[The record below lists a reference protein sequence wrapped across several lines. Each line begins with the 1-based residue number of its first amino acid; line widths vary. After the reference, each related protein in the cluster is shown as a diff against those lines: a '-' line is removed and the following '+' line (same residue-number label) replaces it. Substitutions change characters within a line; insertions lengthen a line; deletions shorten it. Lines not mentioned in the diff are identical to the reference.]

1 MYASAQSLDFLAW
14 TKKLSFSNRKPIV
27 SHPGFR
33 METNYRTWR
42 KIYMQKVR
50 IDDRQTFDTKCT
62 LDINGTK
69 YKCQMDNLST
79 AGASIEMKVSD
90 CERVKIGEM
99 GTLTVTLLT
108 NVDYPCKVVRINS
121 TQISL
126 QFIEVSHQ

>member
-1 MYASAQSLDFLAW
+1 
-14 TKKLSFSNRKPIV
+14 
-27 SHPGFR
+27 
-33 METNYRTWR
+33 
-42 KIYMQKVR
+42 MQKIRSEIVR

-79 AGASIEMKVSD
+79 AGASIEMTDSD
-90 CERVKIGEM
+90 CERIKIGEV

-108 NVDYPCKVVRINS
+108 NVDYPCKVVRIKS

-126 QFIEVSHQ
+126 QFIEVDHQ